1 MCFVLNGC
9 PKEQH
14 ILVNWTAD
22 RPDLCTKSTK
32 FRLGDNWKSA
42 VPIRNVR
49 SVTQASAC
57 ISKSLGRV
65 HPEAVSN
72 PQTRAQS
79 HSTANSKTPPKHCG
93 GAARLRPVCPNGF
106 RQRIVS
112 LPISPARTLE
122 SLRAWLFSTTDRPFL
137 RQLPDA
143 NRKTSGVFAADS
155 LK

>member
-32 FRLGDNWKSA
+32 FPLGDNWKSA

-49 SVTQASAC
+49 SVIQAFAC
-57 ISKSLGRV
+57 ISKTLGRRV
-65 HPEAVSN
+65 
-72 PQTRAQS
+72 
-79 HSTANSKTPPKHCG
+79 
-93 GAARLRPVCPNGF
+93 
-106 RQRIVS
+106 
-112 LPISPARTLE
+112 
-122 SLRAWLFSTTDRPFL
+122 LRAWLFSTTDRPFL
-137 RQLPDA
+137 SQLPDA